1 MSIWR
6 WMGAR
11 SSTHPH
17 PLPVEFVIDVGQS
30 VDVALV
36 QVVVVLGLLQ
46 EVLLCGDA
54 RECGREDKPVLN
66 PIPSTALYERCAYSS
81 LLRLLQRG
89 TCKMRDSYVR
99 PGSA

>member
-6 WMGAR
+6 QMGAR
-11 SSTHPH
+11 SRTHPH
-17 PLPVEFVIDVGQS
+17 PLPVEFVVDVGQS

-46 EVLLCGDA
+46 EVLLCGGA
-54 RECGREDKPVLN
+54 RECGREHKPVLN
-66 PIPSTALYERCAYSS
+66 PIQQALHARCAYSS